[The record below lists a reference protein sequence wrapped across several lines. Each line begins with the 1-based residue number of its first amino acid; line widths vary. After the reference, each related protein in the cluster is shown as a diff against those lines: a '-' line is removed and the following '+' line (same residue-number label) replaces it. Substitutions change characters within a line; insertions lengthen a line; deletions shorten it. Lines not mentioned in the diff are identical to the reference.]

1 MKIKGFTMMELM
13 VVIVII
19 GIIAGF
25 ALPQYQRA
33 IRKSIERDA
42 VAQLSALWASNSM
55 YRAVNDVYWPGVNQT
70 AAQINLGLNINLI
83 QQANCT
89 YTYTRLSNITYTARM
104 AYVDG
109 VNNFTV
115 ELDEGALDNNNPA
128 CVVAGT
134 CPSL

>member
-1 MKIKGFTMMELM
+1 MELM

-42 VAQLSALWASNSM
+42 IAQLSALWAANNM
-55 YRAVNDVYWPGVNQT
+55 YRAVNDVYWPGANQT
-70 AAQINLGLNINLI
+70 AAQINAGLNLNLI
-83 QQANCT
+83 QQTNCT
-89 YTYTRLSNITYTARM
+89 YTYTRLTNTTYTARM

-109 VNNFTV
+109 VNNFTI
-115 ELDEGALDNNNPA
+115 ELDEGALAAGNPA